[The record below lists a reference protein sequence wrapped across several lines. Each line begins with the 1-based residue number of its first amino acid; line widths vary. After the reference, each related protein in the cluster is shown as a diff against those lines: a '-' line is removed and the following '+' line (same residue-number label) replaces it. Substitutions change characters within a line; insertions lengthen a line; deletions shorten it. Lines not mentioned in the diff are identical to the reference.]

1 MAQAAPPEPA
11 PTRRLAAAGI
21 ISRVSI
27 WFRTYGFDEILDD
40 LLIGAYPLDAD
51 DVAMLH
57 WAGVRRVLNLTED
70 DEYRRG
76 EREVVTAAYRDA
88 GIDEYRL
95 EFIDHGPLSPE
106 GTEAT
111 VQEVLR
117 WLDEAVRSY
126 VHCRAGW
133 QRSPAIAAGVVAVRN
148 HLEIEAALEFV
159 QARKPSAD
167 PLPHQREDLL
177 RWWRQRD
184 QLDSGAGG

>member
-11 PTRRLAAAGI
+11 PTRRLAAGGI

-27 WFRTYGFDEILDD
+27 WFRTYGFAEILDD

-88 GIDEYRL
+88 GVEPPTGAALYGSALAFDMALNGAFYAACALGDPQSAPVKGAMLGLIGGVANLFISPALGLDKNNFRRTPAMTAMTVAWYTAGGLAAGAMYRL
-95 EFIDHGPLSPE
+95 LS
-106 GTEAT
+106 
-111 VQEVLR
+111 
-117 WLDEAVRSY
+117 
-126 VHCRAGW
+126 
-133 QRSPAIAAGVVAVRN
+133 
-148 HLEIEAALEFV
+148 
-159 QARKPSAD
+159 RK
-167 PLPHQREDLL
+167 
-177 RWWRQRD
+177 
-184 QLDSGAGG
+184 